1 MHGSPL
7 PLPVAMLIVFG
18 SAKLLGEIF
27 ARLRLPPLAGEIV
40 AGALVGPSMLG
51 WIAPNEVLKA
61 LSDLGVL
68 FLLFSIGL
76 EVKVADLLRVSAVA
90 AGVAALG
97 ELAPFAAGWAVFV
110 SWGGTRNEAL
120 FVGAALVATS
130 VGITASVLAE
140 RKLLNDR
147 ASQIILAA
155 AVIDDVLGLII
166 LAVVS
171 SVAGGH
177 GRLAGVFLTAALA
190 MAFLAM
196 IAFWGPALVRRW
208 LPSFRSR
215 ARADEA
221 EFHIALLLLFAL
233 SALALYTGVAAIVGA
248 FLAGLA
254 LAAHVDKRV
263 RTLTR
268 GVSEL
273 LVPFFLAGI
282 GLNFDAAIFRSRRTV
297 ALALLVLAAAIASKV
312 LGCGAAALSLGWRN
326 ALRVGVGMVPRGEV
340 AMIAAQLGLTIGVL
354 GASAYSVIVFVV
366 VGTALVTPLLLQ
378 ITFAAPA
385 GQESRQRASPAK

>member
-1 MHGSPL
+1 
-7 PLPVAMLIVFG
+7 MLIVLG

-27 ARLRLPPLAGEIV
+27 ARLHLPALAGEIV

-97 ELAPFAAGWAVFV
+97 ELVPFAAGWAVFTA
-110 SWGGTRNEAL
+110 WGAAGGGTRNEAL

-177 GRLAGVFLTAALA
+177 GRLTGVFLTAVLA
-190 MAFLAM
+190 MAFMAV

-263 RTLTR
+263 RTLTQ

-282 GLNFDAAIFRSRRTV
+282 GLNFDAAIFRSKGTV

-340 AMIAAQLGLTIGVL
+340 AMIAAQLGLTTAVL
-354 GASAYSVIVFVV
+354 SASAYSVIVFVV

-385 GQESRQRASPAK
+385 AQESRQRASPGE

>member
-1 MHGSPL
+1 MHGAPL

-90 AGVAALG
+90 AGVAVLG
-97 ELAPFAAGWAVFV
+97 ELAPFAAGWAVFTA
-110 SWGGTRNEAL
+110 WGGSRNEAL
-120 FVGAALVATS
+120 FAGAALVATS

-140 RKLLNDR
+140 RKLLNEG

-155 AVIDDVLGLII
+155 AVIDDVLGLIV

-177 GRLAGVFLTAALA
+177 GHLAGVFLTAALA
-190 MAFLAM
+190 LAFLALV
-196 IAFWGPALVRRW
+196 AFWGPALVRRW

-221 EFHIALLLLFAL
+221 EFHIA
-233 SALALYTGVAAIVGA
+233 
-248 FLAGLA
+248 
-254 LAAHVDKRV
+254 
-263 RTLTR
+263 
-268 GVSEL
+268 
-273 LVPFFLAGI
+273 
-282 GLNFDAAIFRSRRTV
+282 
-297 ALALLVLAAAIASKV
+297 AAAAV
-312 LGCGAAALSLGWRN
+312 R
-326 ALRVGVGMVPRGEV
+326 ALRSCFICRRRRDRGSILGRPSAGRPRG
-340 AMIAAQLGLTIGVL
+340 
-354 GASAYSVIVFVV
+354 
-366 VGTALVTPLLLQ
+366 
-378 ITFAAPA
+378 
-385 GQESRQRASPAK
+385 